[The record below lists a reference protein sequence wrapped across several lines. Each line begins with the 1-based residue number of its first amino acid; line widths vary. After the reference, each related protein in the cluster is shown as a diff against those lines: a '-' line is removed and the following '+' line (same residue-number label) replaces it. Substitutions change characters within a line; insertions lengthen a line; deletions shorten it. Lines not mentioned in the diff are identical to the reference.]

1 MSSKIGIAFVKGGII
16 PAAVMKK
23 DKDVTVPPHEAIEVP
38 EKYGLHLIADKF
50 AYAKNVVEK
59 KPAAKSNKGGK
70 GKEPDADQIADAEE
84 TVAKAQAELDGA
96 GGDLAAKAAAEQ
108 NLEAAKAALAALKA

>member
-23 DKDVTVPPHEAIEVP
+23 DKDVTVPPHEAIDVP
-38 EKYGLHLIADKF
+38 EGYGLHLIADKF
-50 AYAKNVVEK
+50 AYAKSVEK
-59 KPAAKSNKGGK
+59 KPVAKSSKGGK
-70 GKEPDADQIADAEE
+70 GKEPDADQIADAEQA
-84 TVAKAQAELDGA
+84 VATAQAELDVA